1 MQLHFHLFIIYI
13 RTNGDVIKESKNVYI
28 DKLDKVVNK
37 YNNTYHITI
46 KMKAVNVKSS
56 TYIDFGRKNNEKE
69 PNFRV
74 GDHVRISKY
83 KTIFAKAYTPN

>member
-1 MQLHFHLFIIYI
+1 MRLHFHLFIIYI

-28 DKLDKVVNK
+28 DKLDKVVDK

-56 TYIDFGRKNNEKE
+56 TYIDFGRKNNEKD

>member
-1 MQLHFHLFIIYI
+1 MQLYFHLFIIYI

-56 TYIDFGRKNNEKE
+56 TYIDFGRKNNEKD

>member
-1 MQLHFHLFIIYI
+1 MRLHFHLFIIYI

-56 TYIDFGRKNNEKE
+56 TYIDFGRKNNEKD